1 MTADKANQSVQ
12 AGSAAIYMGAAAA
25 TTTLANGAVTN
36 EEGQSK
42 LRQTL
47 YTERHIEQVAP
58 GVTVFGGLAFVNMT
72 VIEGDDGL
80 IVYDTGEN
88 QSEGEHLL
96 AEIRKVSDKPIV
108 AVIYSHS
115 HYVHGTVSLVGSDD
129 SIRIIGHPKVNANA
143 DGRGS
148 SYFEETSPLQ
158 KSRAGQQFGRYL
170 PKTGPL
176 AVAGASIVAGRSAYR
191 PVNTPVENG
200 QRMVVAGVEMVFHTS
215 FGSDTDD
222 CLTVHLPASGVVLN
236 NLFWPFLPN
245 IYTLRGAKFR
255 DPREWR
261 SGLELMRGLKPAVL
275 ISTHART
282 ISGASNVEQVLQ
294 NAIDALSAILDQTLR
309 GILHGKG
316 PDELRQFVKLPS
328 HLASLPYLAETY
340 GEVSHYGPYIFNH
353 ALGWFDGDAATIN
366 PISKFEQARRLVDA
380 MGGDA
385 VVLEKAKEALGTR
398 EFAWAAQLVNYVYLL
413 RPTDRDVR
421 ELKADVCEHMGR
433 VTPAQTIRNWYVS
446 QARALRGEV
455 IIPRLAFPDSTVLAR
470 GEPAE
475 SLDQYRVRIDPDKCK
490 DMDIVVAV
498 SITDRNVQ
506 HAWHLRR
513 GVVEFIEDVAAHCP
527 PPKYE
532 VRTEFL
538 NWLEF
543 FSCRRRLPD
552 FLMKCE
558 VAADVRSAISEFFS
572 AFDFFDPAQNSIV
585 MVDSSE
591 AGKLT

>member
-1 MTADKANQSVQ
+1 MTAGKTSQSVQ
-12 AGSAAIYMGAAAA
+12 PGSAAIYMGAAAA

-47 YTERHIEQVAP
+47 YTEPHIEQVAP

-96 AEIRKVSDKPIV
+96 TEIRKVSDKPIV

-115 HYVHGTVSLVGSDD
+115 HYVHGTASLIGSDD
-129 SIRIIGHPKVNANA
+129 NVRIIGHPKVNANA

-170 PKTGPL
+170 PKSGPL
-176 AVAGASIVAGRSAYR
+176 AVAGASIVAGRSGYR

-200 QRMVVAGVEMVFHTS
+200 QRMVVAGVEMVFYTS

-261 SGLELMRGLKPAVL
+261 GGLKVMRDLKPAVL

-282 ISGASNVEQVLQ
+282 ISDALEVEHALQ

-309 GILHGKG
+309 GILHGMG
-316 PDELRQFVKLPS
+316 PDELRHFVQLPG

-353 ALGWFDGDAATIN
+353 ALGWFDGDAASIN
-366 PISKFEQARRLVDA
+366 PILRSEQARRLVDA
-380 MGGDA
+380 MGGDEA
-385 VVLEKAKEALGTR
+385 VLSRVREALAKR
-398 EFAWAAQLVNYVYLL
+398 EFAWAAQLVNYVYQL
-413 RPTDRDVR
+413 RPSDRDIR
-421 ELKADVCEHMGR
+421 ELKADICEHMGR
-433 VTPAQTIRNWYVS
+433 VTPAQTIRNWYMS
-446 QARALRGEV
+446 QACALRGE
-455 IIPRLAFPDSTVLAR
+455 ITIPRLAFADSTVLAR

-475 SLDQYRVRIDPDKCK
+475 TLDQYRVRIDPNKCP

-498 SITDRNVQ
+498 SIVDRNVR

-513 GVVEFIEDVAAHCP
+513 GVVEFVEDVVAYRLSPNH
-527 PPKYE
+527 E
-532 VRTEFL
+532 VRTDFH

-543 FSCRRRLPD
+543 FSCRRSLSE
-552 FLMKCE
+552 FLLQCD
-558 VAADVRSAISEFFS
+558 VAADARSAVNEFFS
-572 AFDFFDPAQNSIV
+572 AFDFFEPAANSIV
-585 MVDSSE
+585 
-591 AGKLT
+591 TI